1 MRGIVSGTRAI
12 GPRGDCASPGGYSL
26 CPVSSDPSTSDRL
39 RSPMEIPAS
48 LGIHRASE
56 AGGSVST
63 NDRELLRR
71 NLARVRERIESAAA
85 AAGRPAPTLVA
96 VSKTVDAIASR
107 ALLEEGVLDL
117 GENRAAPFAEKA
129 DALSGTFDGSEC
141 EGPRWHFIGHLQRN
155 KARRVLE
162 RAHVIHSV
170 DSSRLAEAITRI
182 CGELGRAIE
191 VFVEVNLTGE
201 DRKHGHAPEGI
212 GRTLDVLA
220 ASPWIRVLGLM
231 AMGPLDEREGITTNS
246 VFESARSL
254 ASALELD
261 RGEGTFHGGRCR
273 LSMGMSGDLEAAIRN
288 GATHVR
294 VGSALFEG
302 LDEKHR
308 R

>member
-1 MRGIVSGTRAI
+1 MNDRRSCCAVTWRG
-12 GPRGDCASPGGYSL
+12 CAS
-26 CPVSSDPSTSDRL
+26 
-39 RSPMEIPAS
+39 
-48 LGIHRASE
+48 
-56 AGGSVST
+56 GS
-63 NDRELLRR
+63 NPPPRQR
-71 NLARVRERIESAAA
+71 
-85 AAGRPAPTLVA
+85 AGRPPRW
-96 VSKTVDAIASR
+96 SR
-107 ALLEEGVLDL
+107 SQDRGRHRFQGAARGRRPGPRREQ
-117 GENRAAPFAEKA
+117 AAPFAEKA

-201 DRKHGHAPEGI
+201 DRKHGHAPEGV

-220 ASPWIRVLGLM
+220 ASPWVRVLGLM

-246 VFESARSL
+246 VFESAQSL

-261 RGEGTFHGGRCR
+261 RGEGTFPRR
-273 LSMGMSGDLEAAIRN
+273 PL
-288 GATHVR
+288 
-294 VGSALFEG
+294 SALHGHE
-302 LDEKHR
+302 R
-308 R
+308 RPRGRHPQRGDPRASRLGALRRPRRQTPTMSAPC